1 MIFYF
6 FYTVN
11 KIPRH
16 KKKQEVNHSYKC
28 YNAQRA
34 AAVVPLA
41 ALWWLFTG
49 DLPEQ
54 VPAGLGDQTRGSS
67 YPSQALKKE
76 RLSKSISNI
85 RIFLLFLIHDTNI
98 KRANLNWD
106 FLKTKKIMSVL

>member
-16 KKKQEVNHSYKC
+16 KKKQEVDHSYKC

-67 YPSQALKKE
+67 YPIQALKKE

-85 RIFLLFLIHDTNI
+85 RNFYYFWYMTQMLRGPI
-98 KRANLNWD
+98 
-106 FLKTKKIMSVL
+106 